1 MSFIETIATV
11 HEDLIKIETCILLK
25 TSIYDVSDGKLV
37 PYAAS
42 MSSQYY
48 HLEASRCIDGNTVGD
63 FENLCHTDV
72 NSDPAPWLLLK
83 FQNTVEVTR
92 VEIYNRNDSNW
103 QATYE
108 RTRNVEVRLTDE
120 LPTTGD
126 TMYTGGQLLGTFKGP
141 ATQGQIISVN
151 GSAKTGRNVLIQ
163 MNHQDVLH
171 FHEVSVFRPGL
182 PKMIPDA

>member
-1 MSFIETIATV
+1 
-11 HEDLIKIETCILLK
+11 
-25 TSIYDVSDGKLV
+25 
-37 PYAAS
+37 
-42 MSSQYY
+42 MSSQ
-48 HLEASRCIDGNTVGD
+48 LRDFAASRCIDGVTTVGPQTGD
-63 FENLCHTDV
+63 LRNLCHTLV
-72 NSDPAPWLLLK
+72 NQDPAPWLLLK

-108 RTRNVEVRLTDE
+108 RTRNVEVRLIDE
-120 LPTTGD
+120 LPTRGD

-171 FHEVSVFRPGL
+171 FHEVSVFGRVSSGL
-182 PKMIPDA
+182 SDARWTID